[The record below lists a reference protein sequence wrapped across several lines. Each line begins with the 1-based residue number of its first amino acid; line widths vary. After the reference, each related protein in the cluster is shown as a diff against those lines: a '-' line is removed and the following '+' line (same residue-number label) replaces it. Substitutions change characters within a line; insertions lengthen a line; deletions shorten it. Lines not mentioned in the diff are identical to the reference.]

1 MYNKINSI
9 IIYTVHNILSLKHP
23 LQDGIKG
30 LKSIHMDNLVIVWAI
45 KRFNKKL
52 FQLVYIF
59 VAIVKDHIFVSFTGM
74 ILKHPILSHSQ

>member
-30 LKSIHMDNLVIVWAI
+30 LKSIHKIKDILVIVWAI

-52 FQLVYIF
+52 VQLVYIF
-59 VAIVKDHIFVSFTGM
+59 
-74 ILKHPILSHSQ
+74 

>member
-23 LQDGIKG
+23 FQDGIKG
-30 LKSIHMDNLVIVWAI
+30 LKSIHNIKDILVIVRAI

-52 FQLVYIF
+52 VQLVYIF
-59 VAIVKDHIFVSFTGM
+59 W
-74 ILKHPILSHSQ
+74 